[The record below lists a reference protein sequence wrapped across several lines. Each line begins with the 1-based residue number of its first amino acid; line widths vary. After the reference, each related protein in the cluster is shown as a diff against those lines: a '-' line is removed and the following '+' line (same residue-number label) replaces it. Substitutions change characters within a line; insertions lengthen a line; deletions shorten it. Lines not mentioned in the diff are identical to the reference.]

1 MNLASHVTNHTTS
14 GITRVSYSLNHSNI
28 GSWIVDSGAS
38 DHICSSFRFFDSY
51 NSITPVNIK
60 LPNGHMAI
68 YGTVQFSPGLVA
80 KNVLFDPKFN
90 LNLLSVPKL
99 CVNTDCIVTFDN
111 DKCLIQEMRS
121 LKMIGLIDLI
131 EGLYFLATQASSPT
145 TIASSQAKPQSIF
158 IPQKALW
165 HFRLRHLS
173 NQR

>member
-1 MNLASHVTNHTTS
+1 
-14 GITRVSYSLNHSNI
+14 
-28 GSWIVDSGAS
+28 
-38 DHICSSFRFFDSY
+38 
-51 NSITPVNIK
+51 
-60 LPNGHMAI
+60 MAI

-131 EGLYFLATQASSPT
+131 EGMYFLATQASSPT

-165 HFRLRHLS
+165 HFRLGHLS